1 MKYARVLLG
10 HRPSETTQLFIDFYT
25 GNYRPKK
32 ESALPVE
39 SQAQPTSTVRNLA
52 AFIPLPYVG
61 SNNTPTKA
69 QPVEAQLSQETESTP
84 DIPVY
89 HIPKP
94 RTAFSSFVDHPAE
107 FITFLETLI
116 TQKPWNEADKID
128 LYTTL
133 FEMYL
138 DNAKK
143 SKDASEKQDWETR
156 AKKLIEGK
164 DVSSGCTY
172 SPKISLTKK
181 RSRYQLRTFYFCRIY
196 QTLTKE

>member
-10 HRPSETTQLFIDFYT
+10 HCPSETTQIFIDFYT

-32 ESALPVE
+32 ESMLPVE

-61 SNNTPTKA
+61 SNTPTKA
-69 QPVEAQLSQETESTP
+69 QPAEVQLSQETESAP
-84 DIPVY
+84 EIPVY

-107 FITFLETLI
+107 FITFLEALI

-143 SKDASEKQDWETR
+143 SKDASEKQDWETK

-164 DVSSGCTY
+164 DVGSRCT
-172 SPKISLTKK
+172 SFPKISLTKQ
-181 RSRYQLRTFYFCRIY
+181 RSRYQPRMFCFCQIY
-196 QTLTKE
+196 QTLAKE

>member
-10 HRPSETTQLFIDFYT
+10 HCPQETTRTFIDFYT

-32 ESALPVE
+32 ESVHTME
-39 SQAQPTSTVRNLA
+39 SEAQPTSTVRNLA

-61 SNNTPTKA
+61 SNTPTKA
-69 QPVEAQLSQETESTP
+69 QPAEAQISQETEPTP

-94 RTAFSSFVDHPAE
+94 RTAFSSFVDHAAE

-143 SKDASEKQDWETR
+143 SKNAGEKQDWETK

-164 DVSSGCTY
+164 DVSYWCTFF
-172 SPKISLTKK
+172 PNISLTKK
-181 RSRYQLRTFYFCRIY
+181 RSRYQPRMFCFCRIY
-196 QTLTKE
+196 RTLTKE